1 MEPFTKVKYA
11 IRFVFISCPHKVT
24 LSNTFEVINDDDS
37 ASRNSIQTADGALC
51 LGVEEDNRYV
61 FYFYVAYK
69 NTLTHVLKH
78 KHIINLDFF

>member
-1 MEPFTKVKYA
+1 M
-11 IRFVFISCPHKVT
+11 T
-24 LSNTFEVINDDDS
+24 LSKCFKVINDDDS

-78 KHIINLDFF
+78 KHIINLDFFLTMPSITIGNTRFVLFEY